1 MYFDHK
7 NKSPFII
14 AELSGNHNGS
24 INNIFKLIDES
35 IKAGADAIK
44 IQTYSP
50 DTITLDSNNKD
61 FIIQD
66 GPWKKEK
73 LYDLYKKACT
83 PYGWHKEIFS
93 YAKKN
98 KIKIFSSPF
107 SETDVDFLEKIGCE
121 AFKIASFEIT
131 HIPLIEHIAKK
142 KKPILISTGMATKK
156 EIEKAIVTVK
166 KFSNN
171 QLIILHCVSGYP
183 SEPEEANLNKMTKIY
198 NDFNVD
204 VGLSDHSLTHE
215 VSVVAVSMGAKVV
228 EKHIT
233 LDRSVGG
240 VDSKFSL
247 EPKEFQDFV
256 KLTKNVNIIKGNNLF
271 SLQKSE
277 KAHRKLRRSIYV
289 SKDIDENEV
298 FTNQNIKVVRPGLG
312 LAPSNYSKILGK
324 KSNKKLFYGQRLTL
338 NDIKDF

>member
-1 MYFDHK
+1 
-7 NKSPFII
+7 
-14 AELSGNHNGS
+14 
-24 INNIFKLIDES
+24 
-35 IKAGADAIK
+35 
-44 IQTYSP
+44 
-50 DTITLDSNNKD
+50 
-61 FIIQD
+61 
-66 GPWKKEK
+66 
-73 LYDLYKKACT
+73 
-83 PYGWHKEIFS
+83 
-93 YAKKN
+93 
-98 KIKIFSSPF
+98 
-107 SETDVDFLEKIGCE
+107 
-121 AFKIASFEIT
+121 
-131 HIPLIEHIAKK
+131 
-142 KKPILISTGMATKK
+142 MATKR
-156 EIEKAIVTVK
+156 EIEKAIVTVQ

-233 LDRSVGG
+233 LDRSEGG

-298 FTNQNIKVVRPGLG
+298 FTDQNIKVVRPGLG
-312 LAPSNYSKILGK
+312 LDPSNYSKILGK
-324 KSNKKLFYGQRLTL
+324 KNLIKNLFLL
-338 NDIKDF
+338 